1 MAALGIKWDALIFQ
15 LIAFIMLIL
24 ILWRYAYRP
33 VLNVLDQRAAR
44 IRQSMEQ
51 ADRIE
56 RQLAE
61 TEQRNQEILAE
72 ARREAQ
78 SIVAQA
84 REVADAHVAKAREA
98 AHEEAEKQLQQSL
111 AQLRA
116 EEERVKTE
124 LRQQAADLVIL
135 AASKV
140 VRREL
145 DPQKH
150 YDLIDE
156 TLREAA
162 GEQAAVK

>member
-1 MAALGIKWDALIFQ
+1 MAGLGIQWPALIFQ
-15 LIAFIMLIL
+15 LIAFLMLVA

-33 VLNVLDQRAAR
+33 VLNILDQRAAR
-44 IRQSMEQ
+44 IRESMEQ

-78 SIVAQA
+78 TIMAQA
-84 REVADAHVAKAREA
+84 REVADAHVAQARET
-98 AHEEAEKQLQQSL
+98 AHQEAEKQLQQSL
-111 AQLRA
+111 AQLHA

-162 GEQAAVK
+162 SEQAAVK

>member
-1 MAALGIKWDALIFQ
+1 MAGLGIQWPALIFQ
-15 LIAFIMLIL
+15 LIAFLMLVA

-33 VLNVLDQRAAR
+33 VLNILDQRAAR
-44 IRQSMEQ
+44 IRESMEQ

-78 SIVAQA
+78 TIMAQA
-84 REVADAHVAKAREA
+84 REVADAHVAQARET
-98 AHEEAEKQLQQSL
+98 AHQEAEKQLQQSL
-111 AQLRA
+111 APRRA
-116 EEERVKTE
+116 AEERVKTE

-162 GEQAAVK
+162 SEQAAVK